1 MANQFCEM
9 LNLFRLIICRL
20 TWRPERAAILKLVP
34 GTWSTGLGCE
44 SLWCRG
50 TMTSRKIP
58 SMGYFFLT
66 AQATPRC
73 APRLWSMWSMFFGLR
88 SLRHSLSSLSALVL
102 SHLRSWLLTR
112 YTCLFSSFFEKNPP
126 IRCEG
131 FADRRGT
138 DLWTF
143 EKIEEI
149 PRFSEVM
156 KHRPDTPI
164 FGICLGNQILALAAG
179 ASTYKMRHSE
189 DSAGE
194 LWLPMQLS

>member
-58 SMGYFFLT
+58 SMGYFFPT

-73 APRLWSMWSMFFGLR
+73 VPRLWSMWSMFLGLR

-131 FADRRGT
+131 FADRRGI
-138 DLWTF
+138 DLEFWRNSSIFWGHEASTWHTNF
-143 EKIEEI
+143 RHLLGKSDLGVGSWGLYLQDEALG
-149 PRFSEVM
+149 RFSWTVAS
-156 KHRPDTPI
+156 H
-164 FGICLGNQILALAAG
+164 AAFHVR
-179 ASTYKMRHSE
+179 S
-189 DSAGE
+189 
-194 LWLPMQLS
+194 